1 MTKGLL
7 AARKGER
14 PAVKRQALTPYD
26 KIRRVEALLPLVT
39 EGIPIDSLT
48 SHDWCD
54 GVYCRRFFLPKD
66 AAVVSKVHKKQNWF
80 LLFSGE
86 CSIYDGAGNSVRIK
100 APHLM
105 VTEPGTKR
113 IVYAHEDTV
122 IHTFHGNPDN
132 ETDLELLEQRYVIP
146 EPKPTL
152 PRAEIAMLRL
162 EKKL

>member
-1 MTKGLL
+1 MRTLL
-7 AARKGER
+7 DVRREQLPEVPTDPYSKM
-14 PAVKRQALTPYD
+14 RQF
-26 KIRRVEALLPLVT
+26 EALLPLVT
-39 EGIPIDSLT
+39 KEIPIDDLT

-86 CSIYDGAGNSVRIK
+86 CSIYDGTGKAVK
-100 APHLM
+100 LTAPHLM

-122 IHTFHGNPDN
+122 IYTFHGNPDN
-132 ETDLELLEQRYVIP
+132 ETDLDKLEERYVIP
-146 EPKPTL
+146 EEKPTL
-152 PRAEIAMLRL
+152 PPVVKRMLL
-162 EKKL
+162 ENKRS